1 MRMLIRALNAESL
14 KLKRTIASK
23 LVVLA
28 PLAIGVLVLFLASQ
42 SPFSTLGRMGV
53 SNEWTAL
60 MRVSLMLW
68 TLLMLPLYMTIES
81 ALVAG
86 LDHAENQWK
95 SLFAR
100 PVPRWSIYV
109 AKFIVVYAMTVAGTI
124 VLLGGVVI
132 DGLLLPH
139 LQADYR
145 FRAPVPLAPI
155 FRSGVEVAGLA
166 FLALAI
172 QHWVSLRSRSFAV
185 AIATGVVGMVVAY
198 VAAIATHPLGGWPQ
212 YFPWALPM
220 LVLSGRSHDL
230 ASGLWVSGL
239 LGLAVLGIG
248 CWDFCRREV
257 L

>member
-1 MRMLIRALNAESL
+1 MMFVRALSAELL
-14 KLKRTIASK
+14 KLKRTIAAK

-28 PLAIGVLVLFLASQ
+28 PLSIVVLVLFLASQ

-60 MRVSLMLW
+60 TRVTLMLW
-68 TLLMLPLYMTIES
+68 TLLLLPLYMTIES

-100 PVPRWSIYV
+100 PVPRWTVYV
-109 AKFIVVYAMTVAGTI
+109 AKFIVVYTMTSAGTV
-124 VLLGGVVI
+124 VLVCGVLI
-132 DGLLLPH
+132 DGWLLPR
-139 LQADYR
+139 LQAEYR
-145 FRAPVPLAPI
+145 FQPPVPVGPI
-155 FRSGVEVAGLA
+155 FRMGLEVAGLA

-172 QHWVSLRSRSFAV
+172 QHWVSLRFRSFAV
-185 AIATGVVGMVVAY
+185 AVATGVMGMVVAY
-198 VAAIATHPLGGWPQ
+198 VAVIATHPLGGWPQ

-220 LVLSGRSHDL
+220 LVLSGRPHDL
-230 ASGLWVSGL
+230 VTGLWVSGL
-239 LGLAVLGIG
+239 FGLAAMGIG

-257 L
+257 Q